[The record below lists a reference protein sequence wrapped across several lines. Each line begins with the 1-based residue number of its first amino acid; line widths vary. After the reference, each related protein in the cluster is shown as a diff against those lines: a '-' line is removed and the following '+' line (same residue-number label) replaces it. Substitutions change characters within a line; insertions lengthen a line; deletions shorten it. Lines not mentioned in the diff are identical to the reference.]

1 MWKYLIDKYTE
12 DTHMTNET
20 ISDAN
25 PLKKPLIAQKIRN
38 KSIVISKADINYL
51 ISQYFQ
57 NSSKS
62 S

>member
-38 KSIVISKADINYL
+38 KSIVISKADINY
-51 ISQYFQ
+51 
-57 NSSKS
+57 
-62 S
+62 

>member
-1 MWKYLIDKYTE
+1 MDKYTE
-12 DTHMTNET
+12 DTHVTNE
-20 ISDAN
+20 IDSDAN
-25 PLKKPLIAQKIRN
+25 PLKKPLIAQKIKN
-38 KSIVISKADINYL
+38 KNMVISKADINDL

>member
-1 MWKYLIDKYTE
+1 MDKYTE
-12 DTHMTNET
+12 DTHMANET

-25 PLKKPLIAQKIRN
+25 PFKKPLIAQKNKN

>member
-1 MWKYLIDKYTE
+1 
-12 DTHMTNET
+12 MTNET

-25 PLKKPLIAQKIRN
+25 PFKKPLIAQKNKN